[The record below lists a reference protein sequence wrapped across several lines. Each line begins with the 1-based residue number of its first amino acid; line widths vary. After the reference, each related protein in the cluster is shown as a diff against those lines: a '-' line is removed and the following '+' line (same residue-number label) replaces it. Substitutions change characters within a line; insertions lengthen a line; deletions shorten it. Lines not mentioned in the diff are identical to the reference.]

1 MALTVDEQ
9 ELLDFALAALPHWFQ
24 DDERPTEGLG
34 AYAKMIGQAKTQG
47 AFWQTQTL
55 ITQAVGA
62 IPGSEP
68 DWLNQHAADRGTGR
82 QAAETDPALR
92 DRIRNVPDALTRPT
106 ILSAAQSIVD
116 AESIVGTVRMVE
128 LRQDRGFFRAAV
140 SDSGTGGTFSGTA
153 PDMEFVPDSPGFAAP
168 PFRTIEE
175 DVGHRLV
182 ISGALSAA
190 NNGTFAVTG
199 LSDDKA
205 QYQNAT
211 GVAGADAT
219 VSWTIEK
226 LDRDGNLLDGFR
238 DSYFSRGDRFG
249 MDRAEV
255 ILILPFGCTPGTQS
269 STLEMLRQK
278 RGAGVIA
285 VAECMDGLAYPQ
297 TVATLRTALGLS
309 GVGTADSI
317 WDFDETSGP
326 VLDHAP
332 GGSSLTPTGS
342 PTQGVDSEVMGT
354 KVMVFTEASTDSA
367 DAPSSAVHNVTTGSV
382 AVLGVFRC
390 PVPPAAPVQ
399 LLSKR
404 DAGPGAGYSVELT
417 SSRLRFVVEDTGA
430 TVNIADVIKDFCD
443 GRLHA
448 FIGLRDATG
457 STVDLFTTL
466 GDGTV
471 AETVL
476 SLTNT
481 SIFSVGEGLWP
492 AFGGDVAYV
501 AVFTGSDAE
510 ALGAAQL
517 SAFHASLGLGAI

>member
-24 DDERPTEGLG
+24 DDERATEGLG
-34 AYAKMIGQAKTQG
+34 AYAKMMGQAKTQD

-62 IPGSEP
+62 IPGTEP
-68 DWLNQHAADRGTGR
+68 DWLNQHAADRGTAR

-175 DVGHRLV
+175 DVDHRLV
-182 ISGALSAA
+182 ISGAASGG
-190 NNGTFAVTG
+190 NDGTFAVTG
-199 LSDDKA
+199 LSGDKA
-205 QYQNAT
+205 EYQNAT

-269 STLEMLRQK
+269 SMLEMLRQK

-297 TVATLRTALGLS
+297 TDTALQTALGLTS
-309 GVGTADSI
+309 GALADSI
-317 WDFDETSGP
+317 YDFDETSGL
-326 VLDHAP
+326 VLDHVGSDDLAP
-332 GGSSLTPTGS
+332 AGS
-342 PTQGVDSEVMGT
+342 PIQGADSEVMGT
-354 KVMVFTEASTDSA
+354 KVMTLADASAESA
-367 DAPSSAVHNVTTGSV
+367 DASSSGVHDVTTGSV

-390 PVPPAAPVQ
+390 TDVPGGVVQ

-404 DAGPGAGYSVELT
+404 DAGPGPGYSVELT
-417 SSRLRFVVEDTGA
+417 SSRLRFVVEDTVA
-430 TVNIADVIKDFCD
+430 ASDIVNVMQNFCV
-443 GRLHA
+443 GRFHA
-448 FIGLRDATG
+448 FLARRDATG

-466 GDGTV
+466 GDGTI
-471 AETVL
+471 AETVA
-476 SLTNT
+476 SLTNS
-481 SIFSVGEGLWP
+481 SIFAVGDGLWP
-492 AFGGDVAYV
+492 SFGGDVAYV